1 MKTGDLSVQKT
12 PTATDDAAT
21 KAYVDTKG
29 FGTWVDKSASYGA
42 QQAATDGWVVMY
54 GYKSGTLFEVT
65 GLTDAK
71 ADPTTVVCGDSGT
84 SGGYAGFTMPVK
96 KNNYWKLIMTT
107 SPTAL
112 SVQWVPVGA

>member
-42 QQAATDGWVVMY
+42 QQAATDGFVIARGWSAGGEFTAL
-54 GYKSGTLFEVT
+54 GY
-65 GLTDAK
+65 TDAN
-71 ADPTTVVCGDSGT
+71 ANPTTLRGWAASPT
-84 SGGYAGFTMPVK
+84 GGSDNSFCMPVK
-96 KNNYWKLIMTT
+96 KNDYWKVVFSNYNSRAVYWI
-107 SPTAL
+107 PF
-112 SVQWVPVGA
+112 GN